1 MPRRFWIVLLLIY
14 ALLAPKDAVNA
25 DGKSINT
32 SEPALIPWPK
42 SLHVGK
48 GALTLRPGR
57 RVVAAVPSLL
67 PLAHI
72 LSDEIFMATGLRLSM
87 IEGAPAPGDIG
98 LAFDKALTGEA
109 YTLTIDRNAR
119 VRGADYN
126 AVAMGTVTLLQA
138 IVTHDRVVTLPA
150 LSVAD
155 RPGSVY
161 CGAMLDVARQGH
173 PIAALRPVVEMC
185 RLYKI
190 RYLHLHLTDDQLF
203 MFPSTAYP
211 KIGAQGY
218 TRDELTAL
226 VAYADARGVT
236 LVPEIEMPG
245 HSSVL
250 VSQMP
255 EIFGVRDSATGKVH
269 GLGVLNITNEA
280 IYPVL
285 ETLIGEVC
293 DVFHSSPYLH
303 IGGDETDWSRFDAD
317 PTVRAYKQQTHLNTD
332 QLFARFLNRIHAIV
346 KRHGKQTIVW
356 EGFGQGLD
364 VDRDIIVMA
373 WHGSSHPTK
382 ALLAA
387 GYRVINVPWTPGI
400 YHTVKEVYD
409 WNLYHFNLNENDQ
422 SVQLPP
428 TPKVLG
434 AQMVLWERAPQEA
447 LPMLRTKAPARNERV
462 YSPDIVRSAAD
473 FEARLA
479 VTDRLLQRLLYPVAI
494 EITGLLTPD
503 EHNFAA
509 PITLHMSAP
518 VAGTQIRYTLDGTE
532 PTLSS
537 PRYEGPVTVTAAQ
550 AQQVYL
556 PAYYGRQIE
565 MRARCFRPD
574 GAPLGETTSTTL
586 RNDAPRLT
594 YALYRPS
601 PGQTL
606 SALPDFSA
614 LTPFEKGVLGRI
626 GSASNFQR
634 GKGQL
639 ALVAEAQFEAEGDG
653 DYTFTLAASPI
664 SRLLF
669 DGKAICAVTAA
680 SKSRSAEGTVH
691 LTKGRHQIRI
701 EYATNDGTIHL
712 DISIEK
718 FPIRTKHHWE
728 DRGLYEW
735 LVPLDMSHVPPS
747 TTTPCH

>member
-1 MPRRFWIVLLLIY
+1 M
-14 ALLAPKDAVNA
+14 LAPKDAA
-25 DGKSINT
+25 MA
-32 SEPALIPWPK
+32 SEGTAKISELALIPWPK
-42 SLHVGK
+42 TLHVGK
-48 GALTLRPGR
+48 GTLALRPDR
-57 RVVAAVPSLL
+57 RIVAAGPSLL
-67 PLAHI
+67 PLARI
-72 LSDEIFMATGLRLSM
+72 LSDEIYMATGLRLSVA
-87 IEGAPAPGDIG
+87 EGAPAPGDIG
-98 LAFDKALTGEA
+98 LALDQTLTGEA

-119 VRGADYN
+119 VHGADYN
-126 AVAMGTVTLLQA
+126 AVAMGTATLLQA
-138 IVTHDRVVTLPA
+138 IVVRNRAASLPA
-150 LSVAD
+150 IRVAD
-155 RPGSVY
+155 HPGSVY
-161 CGAMLDVARQGH
+161 CGTMLDVARQRH
-173 PIAALRPVVEMC
+173 PIGALRPVVEMC

-211 KIGAQGY
+211 KIGAHGY
-218 TRDELTAL
+218 TRDELAAL

-255 EIFGVRDSATGKVH
+255 ELFGVRDANTGKTH

-293 DVFHSSPYLH
+293 DVFRSSPYLH
-303 IGGDETDWSRFDAD
+303 IGGDETDWSQFDAD

-332 QLFARFLNRIHAIV
+332 QIFARFLNHIHAIV

-356 EGFGQGLD
+356 EGFGPGLD

-373 WHGSSHPTK
+373 WHGSSHSAK

-387 GYRVINVPWTPGI
+387 GYRVINVPWTPGV
-400 YHTVKEVYD
+400 YHAVKEVYD

-428 TPKVLG
+428 TSKVLG

-462 YSPDIVRSAAD
+462 YSPDVVRSAAD
-473 FEARLA
+473 FETRLA
-479 VTDRLLQRLLYPVAI
+479 VTDRLLQRLLYPVTI

-518 VAGTQIRYTLDGTE
+518 VAGTQIRYTLDATE
-532 PTLSS
+532 PSLSS
-537 PRYEGPVTVTAAQ
+537 PRYAGPVTVTAVQ

-556 PAYYGRQIE
+556 PAYYGRQVEI
-565 MRARCFRPD
+565 RARCFRPD
-574 GAPLGETTSTTL
+574 GSPLGETTSTTV

-594 YALYRPS
+594 YALYRPP
-601 PGQTL
+601 PGKTFSTL
-606 SALPDFSA
+606 PAFST
-614 LTPFEKGVLGRI
+614 LVPFEKGVLGRI

-634 GKGQL
+634 GNSPL

-653 DYTFTLAASPI
+653 DYAFTLDATPI
-664 SRLLF
+664 SRILF
-669 DGKAICAVTAA
+669 DGNPICAVTAT
-680 SKSRSAEGTVH
+680 SKSRKAEGTVH
-691 LTKGRHQIRI
+691 LAKGRHRIRI
-701 EYATNDGTIHL
+701 EYATNDGTVHL
-712 DISIEK
+712 DVSIEK
-718 FPIRTKHHWE
+718 FPVRTKHHWE

-735 LVPLDMSHVPPS
+735 LVPLPASP
-747 TTTPCH
+747 